1 MKKLFKRYPDLPV
14 FGGLLLIYFLTRL
27 FNLLI
32 LPLFTDE
39 SIYIYWAK
47 VIEDTH
53 AQWFISLTDGKP
65 PLLIWLISMLLSIFP
80 TDWYLLAGRLPS
92 VATGAVALIA
102 VYKIT
107 GLLFRSIRVSILAAL
122 LYIFCPMTLFYDRMA
137 LFDSM
142 LNAMLLVSVY
152 FAIRTGRSRQL
163 RDALMWGLFLGLAF
177 LSKPTALVFLP
188 LTVFAAV
195 ASLSFKDIRTHFRT
209 LSGLSVLAVGLGF
222 GMNSLQRVSSAYPA
236 MVRKNAQ
243 FQQPISELLAH
254 PFLFTM
260 GNFKGFYFWML
271 DYLTLPFF
279 LFGVIA
285 CIYGFTKRFRETLLL
300 FVLLF
305 IPLFLL
311 ATVGRE
317 VFPRYILIVIPYLL
331 IMTAYLMDQ
340 LLHMKG
346 ILRYGAYAG
355 IAVILLPMLYFDVLI
370 LTDPPRAP
378 LPEADANQY
387 IKLHPAGYGLEEV
400 YSFIREKSSE
410 QKITL
415 VTQGTFGLYPYA
427 FYLEFWGDH
436 RVAILPKWPMDKL
449 DSEILAAREKGPVYI
464 ILKEHDEIPEQ
475 LPLTEVLR
483 AEKPGGEDPI
493 LVTEL
498 QPTQ

>member
-260 GNFKGFYFWML
+260 GKPCCYSYCCL
-271 DYLTLPFF
+271 SLFF
-279 LFGVIA
+279 FS
-285 CIYGFTKRFRETLLL
+285 R
-300 FVLLF
+300 
-305 IPLFLL
+305 P
-311 ATVGRE
+311 
-317 VFPRYILIVIPYLL
+317 
-331 IMTAYLMDQ
+331 
-340 LLHMKG
+340 
-346 ILRYGAYAG
+346 
-355 IAVILLPMLYFDVLI
+355 
-370 LTDPPRAP
+370 
-378 LPEADANQY
+378 
-387 IKLHPAGYGLEEV
+387 
-400 YSFIREKSSE
+400 
-410 QKITL
+410 
-415 VTQGTFGLYPYA
+415 
-427 FYLEFWGDH
+427 
-436 RVAILPKWPMDKL
+436 
-449 DSEILAAREKGPVYI
+449 
-464 ILKEHDEIPEQ
+464 
-475 LPLTEVLR
+475 
-483 AEKPGGEDPI
+483 
-493 LVTEL
+493 
-498 QPTQ
+498 